1 MITMV
6 VPANTSLIAGSAV
19 KLNIKK
25 VKEGVNCSTED
36 EIVDTDAAGLY
47 IVAAVCH
54 AFDQQKAYSSVFL
67 VRDLP
72 FRTEN

>member
-6 VPANTSLIAGSAV
+6 VPANTSLIAGSTV

-36 EIVDTDAAGLY
+36 EIIDTDAAGLY

-54 AFDQQKAYSSVFL
+54 AFDRQKAYSSVFL
-67 VRDLP
+67 VRDQK
-72 FRTEN
+72 RKEEN